1 MQDTTSSAMTE
12 VALGLSMAFF
22 TLLIVSLLSMSIPTK
37 TASPVDKLPENIKK
51 NEAIGIQIERTN
63 KSDGKQE
70 IQFAFFFDD
79 KFYDQSLA
87 VRSIDSFSKEEKLII
102 AVNPSL
108 TFAEVF
114 TLRQQVNHPKL
125 SITASNKAW
134 HNRLQQTARG
144 RAQLHSCYRGD
155 TWCWC

>member
-1 MQDTTSSAMTE
+1 
-12 VALGLSMAFF
+12 
-22 TLLIVSLLSMSIPTK
+22 MSIPTK
-37 TASPVDKLPENIKK
+37 TATPVAKLPEHIKK
-51 NEAIGIQIERTN
+51 NSAVDIKIASTN

-87 VRSIDSFSKEEKLII
+87 VRSIDSFSTEEKLVI

-134 HNRLQQTARG
+134 HSRLQQMTI
-144 RAQLHSCYRGD
+144 SD
-155 TWCWC
+155 

>member
-37 TASPVDKLPENIKK
+37 TESTVDKLPENIKT
-51 NEAIGIQIERTN
+51 NAAIDIQIESTN
-63 KSDGKQE
+63 KSDSKHE

-87 VRSIDSFSKEEKLII
+87 VRSIDSFSKEENLII

-114 TLRQQVNHPKL
+114 TLRQQVKHPKL
-125 SITASNKAW
+125 LITASNKAW
-134 HNRLQQTARG
+134 HNRLQQMTI
-144 RAQLHSCYRGD
+144 SD
-155 TWCWC
+155 

>member
-22 TLLIVSLLSMSIPTK
+22 TLLIVSLLSMSLPTK
-37 TASPVDKLPENIKK
+37 TVIPVDNLPDNIKITS
-51 NEAIGIQIERTN
+51 AIDIQLKSTN
-63 KSDGKQE
+63 KSDREHNLQLV
-70 IQFAFFFDD
+70 FYFDD

-87 VRSIDSFSKEEKLII
+87 LRSIDSFSKEDKLII

-114 TLRQQVNHPKL
+114 TLREQVNHPKL

-134 HNRLQQTARG
+134 LSRLQQITT
-144 RAQLHSCYRGD
+144 SD
-155 TWCWC
+155 

>member
-22 TLLIVSLLSMSIPTK
+22 TLLIVSLLSMGFPMKTDSNVTK
-37 TASPVDKLPENIKK
+37 LTDNIQKTSV
-51 NEAIGIQIERTN
+51 IDIQIESKHKTN
-63 KSDGKQE
+63 SQDE

-87 VRSIDSFSKEEKLII
+87 LRSINSFSKHKNLII
-102 AVNPSL
+102 AVNPNL

-114 TLRQQVNHPKL
+114 TLRQQVKHPNL
-125 SITASNKAW
+125 SITVSNKAW
-134 HNRLQQTARG
+134 HSRLQQMKI
-144 RAQLHSCYRGD
+144 SD
-155 TWCWC
+155 

>member
-22 TLLIVSLLSMSIPTK
+22 TLLIVSLLSMSFPAQTDSNVSKLTRNIQK
-37 TASPVDKLPENIKK
+37 NSAVD
-51 NEAIGIQIERTN
+51 IQIDSKN
-63 KSDGKQE
+63 KNYSQDE
-70 IQFAFFFDD
+70 IQFAFFFKD

-87 VRSIDSFSKEEKLII
+87 LRSIDSFSKEKNLII

-114 TLRQQVNHPKL
+114 ILRQQVKHPKL
-125 SITASNKAW
+125 SITVSNKAW
-134 HNRLQQTARG
+134 HNRLQQMTT
-144 RAQLHSCYRGD
+144 SD
-155 TWCWC
+155 

>member
-22 TLLIVSLLSMSIPTK
+22 TLLIVSLLSMSFPVKTDSKITK
-37 TASPVDKLPENIKK
+37 LIDNIQKK
-51 NEAIGIQIERTN
+51 SAIDIKIDSKN
-63 KSDGKQE
+63 KRNSQDD
-70 IQFAFFFDD
+70 IQFAFFFNN

-87 VRSIDSFSKEEKLII
+87 VRSIDSFSIEKNLII

-114 TLRQQVNHPKL
+114 TLRQQVKHPKL
-125 SITASNKAW
+125 SITVSNKAW
-134 HNRLQQTARG
+134 HSQLQQMTT
-144 RAQLHSCYRGD
+144 SD
-155 TWCWC
+155 

>member
-22 TLLIVSLLSMSIPTK
+22 TLLIVSLLSMSFPTK
-37 TASPVDKLPENIKK
+37 IESNATKLTEFIQKSSAVD
-51 NEAIGIQIERTN
+51 IEIDSEDN
-63 KSDGKQE
+63 SNSQNE

-87 VRSIDSFSKEEKLII
+87 LRSINSFSKEKNLII
-102 AVNPSL
+102 AVNPNL

-114 TLRQQVNHPKL
+114 TLRQQVKHPKL
-125 SITASNKAW
+125 SITVSNKAW
-134 HNRLQQTARG
+134 RSRLQQMTI
-144 RAQLHSCYRGD
+144 SD
-155 TWCWC
+155 

>member
-22 TLLIVSLLSMSIPTK
+22 TLLIVSLLSMSFPVKTDSKITK
-37 TASPVDKLPENIKK
+37 LINNIQKK
-51 NEAIGIQIERTN
+51 SAIDIKIDSKN
-63 KSDGKQE
+63 KRNSQDD
-70 IQFAFFFDD
+70 IQFAFFFNN

-87 VRSIDSFSKEEKLII
+87 VRSIDSFSIEKNLII

-114 TLRQQVNHPKL
+114 TLRQQVKHPKL
-125 SITASNKAW
+125 SITVSNKVW
-134 HNRLQQTARG
+134 HSQLQQMTT
-144 RAQLHSCYRGD
+144 SD
-155 TWCWC
+155 